1 MKCDERMKMKNRLAE
16 VVYALV
22 ESGALDE
29 LNDGEGVGYDEAC
42 DLLNLTADEKS
53 AVLALID
60 EDLRLF

>member
-1 MKCDERMKMKNRLAE
+1 MKNRLAE

-53 AVLALID
+53 AVMALID
-60 EDLRLF
+60 EDFRLI